1 MSTFETILHP
11 AMDLTSMRQLGN
23 VKTRL
28 VQVNPE
34 SGSSFALSGTGIQ
47 DVFFSLPSGGS
58 STMINGMNSYL
69 CYDIVFDCGASEY
82 VGFSNADA
90 NSVIRSLEVTNSGQT
105 IENLE
110 RYNVLSAIM
119 SDFKDVSKA
128 RNLDSI
134 LMGGALQSASSSKQP
149 REFADGG
156 FCRVAVPIYSAFYG
170 VLSQGQYA
178 VATDG
183 IRMRFTL
190 EAPDTALVSG
200 GGGTLGYTI
209 SNISLKMEYVDC
221 EANVFAQLVQEGQ
234 GVLKSHGI
242 GVQNTST
249 TLTAATTSN
258 TILIPVR
265 KSAVKHVINVFRL
278 SANLTASNRNSTGA
292 RINPNCTRLN
302 WQIAGRQYPP
312 IQIRNANS
320 AGSVFSGAEPIA
332 ELLKCFRNLHSN
344 TGDCVF
350 DAVMYEDNTG
360 TSESAA
366 FVVGYNFDT
375 DLDPLSISGVSTL
388 SDNIYLQLDSNSTG
402 IPAGGVTCD
411 SFVFYDAILT
421 TDMTTGQVS
430 IIQ

>member
-34 SGSSFALSGTGIQ
+34 SGTTFSLSGTGVQ
-47 DVFFSLPSGGS
+47 DIFFSLPSGGS
-58 STMINGMNSYL
+58 SVLINGMNSYL
-69 CYDIVFDCGASEY
+69 CYDIVFDCGASEV
-82 VGFSNADA
+82 VGFSNADG
-90 NSVIRSLEVTNSGQT
+90 NSVVRSLEISNSGQT
-105 IENLE
+105 IEQIE
-110 RYNVLSAIM
+110 RYNVLSAVM
-119 SDFKDVSKA
+119 SDFKDVNKA

-134 LMGGALQSASSSKQP
+134 LMGGALQTSSSSKQP
-149 REFADGG
+149 REFADQG
-156 FCRVAVPIYSAFYG
+156 FCRVALPIYSAFYG
-170 VLSQGQYA
+170 VLSAGQYA

-190 EAPDTALVSG
+190 EAPDTALISG
-200 GGGTLGYTI
+200 GGGTLGYVI
-209 SNISLKMEYVDC
+209 SNISLKMEYVDV
-221 EANVFAQLVQEGQ
+221 EPSVFAQLVSEGG
-234 GVLKSHGI
+234 GVLKTHGI

-249 TLTAATTSN
+249 TLVAGTTSN
-258 TILIPVR
+258 TIMIPVR
-265 KSAVKHVINVFRL
+265 KSAVKHVINTFRRTD
-278 SANLTASNRNSTGA
+278 NLTASNRNSTGG
-292 RINPNCTRLN
+292 RINPNCSRLN

-320 AGSVFSGAEPIA
+320 AGTTFAGGEPMA
-332 ELLKCFRNLHSN
+332 ELLKCFRNLHGN

-350 DAVMYEDNTG
+350 DAVMYEDIVGQN
-360 TSESAA
+360 ESSA

-375 DLDPLSISGVSTL
+375 DADPLSISGISTL
-388 SDNIYLQLDSNSTG
+388 SDNIFLQLDSNSTG
-402 IPAGGVTCD
+402 IPVALTAD

-421 TDMTTGQVS
+421 TDMSTGQVS

>member
-34 SGSSFALSGTGIQ
+34 SGTTFTLSGTGIQ

-69 CYDIVFDCGASEY
+69 CYDIVFDCGAAEL
-82 VGFSNADA
+82 VGFSNADG

-110 RYNVLSAIM
+110 RYNVLSAVL
-119 SDFKDVSKA
+119 SDFKDVNKA

-156 FCRVAVPIYSAFYG
+156 FCRVALPVYSAFYG
-170 VLSQGQYA
+170 VLSQGQYS

-190 EAPDTALVSG
+190 EAPDTALISG
-200 GGGTLGYTI
+200 GGGTLGYVI
-209 SNISLKMEYVDC
+209 SNISLKMEYVDV
-221 EANVFAQLVQEGQ
+221 EPSVFAQLVDEGQ
-234 GVLKSHGI
+234 GVLKTHGI

-249 TLTAATTSN
+249 TLVAGTTSN

-265 KSAVKHVINVFRL
+265 KSAVKHVINVVRR
-278 SANLTASNRNSTGA
+278 SDNLTTSYRNSTGS
-292 RINPNCTRLN
+292 RLNPNLARFN

-320 AGSVFSGAEPIA
+320 AGTTFAGGEPMA
-332 ELLKCFRNLHSN
+332 ELLKCFRNLHAN

-350 DAVMYEDNTG
+350 DAVMYEDIVGQN
-360 TSESAA
+360 ESAA
-366 FVVGYNFDT
+366 FVIGYNFDT
-375 DLDPLSISGVSTL
+375 DADPMSISGISTL

-402 IPAGGVTCD
+402 VPVASTID

-421 TDMTTGQVS
+421 TDMSTGQVS